1 MSGTFSRTLSEFSKR
16 PRSEADYSL
25 DPSEGSRLH
34 PELIRAVPLNVCL
47 AGWGKHFQTS
57 GGVAKCQGDYE
68 LSQVTDHIDDFISH
82 DWKTSRFDKF
92 LALIWTFNCRAAMI
106 SSTVVSLLTGILR
119 IYADE
124 TLGYHWWPACFGYL
138 AFAFTVF
145 FWQRIR
151 SLFYKGRQVFLDV
164 LCISQDDEVL
174 KRQGIL
180 GLPSFLH
187 CSRRLTILW
196 SSEWSS
202 RLWCVFELATFLSR
216 DSDGSQCLQCSPG
229 SHPLSTASPIQL
241 AQHLS
246 KENPIQLV
254 PVKMG
259 SVLLLQV
266 LCWIALAVTHALM
279 LDLLGPQFDTGDKD
293 IPQVRQQ
300 LFQFY
305 LLAFAIFALVITL
318 ILPSFIYVGQRIIRE
333 LTELPA
339 QLQEFRVQDAKCF
352 CCTNNHQDPTTG
364 KVLPCDRVL
373 VHRMLERWFSSEEDD
388 DSSYL
393 DRFNTVVREELS
405 IILLSE
411 GGSTLR
417 FRDAFY
423 ASWSCTIPVISD
435 FIPWWANSNLSG
447 VSWFLW
453 FLRGFML
460 WSYNGIV
467 MMVMMRVCVIVWK
480 LSLAFLD
487 KMPRFLLLTQ
497 VLEAKKVLT
506 DFALSAWSPV
516 AAQSSAEEL
525 SQHLLPTA
533 LRMTML
539 GGNG

>member
-1 MSGTFSRTLSEFSKR
+1 
-16 PRSEADYSL
+16 
-25 DPSEGSRLH
+25 
-34 PELIRAVPLNVCL
+34 
-47 AGWGKHFQTS
+47 
-57 GGVAKCQGDYE
+57 
-68 LSQVTDHIDDFISH
+68 
-82 DWKTSRFDKF
+82 
-92 LALIWTFNCRAAMI
+92 
-106 SSTVVSLLTGILR
+106 
-119 IYADE
+119 
-124 TLGYHWWPACFGYL
+124 
-138 AFAFTVF
+138 
-145 FWQRIR
+145 
-151 SLFYKGRQVFLDV
+151 
-164 LCISQDDEVL
+164 
-174 KRQGIL
+174 
-180 GLPSFLH
+180 
-187 CSRRLTILW
+187 
-196 SSEWSS
+196 
-202 RLWCVFELATFLSR
+202 
-216 DSDGSQCLQCSPG
+216 
-229 SHPLSTASPIQL
+229 
-241 AQHLS
+241 
-246 KENPIQLV
+246 
-254 PVKMG
+254 MG

-279 LDLLGPQFDTGDKD
+279 LDLLSPQFEGDKD

-305 LLAFAIFALVITL
+305 LLAFAIFTLVITL

-352 CCTNNHQDPTTG
+352 CCTNNHYDPTTG

-373 VHRMLERWFSSEEDD
+373 VHRMLERWFSTEDD
-388 DSSYL
+388 YSDSSYL

-467 MMVMMRVCVIVWK
+467 MMVMMRVCVIVWR
-480 LSLAFLD
+480 LSVAFLD

-497 VLEAKKVLT
+497 VA
-506 DFALSAWSPV
+506 ALL
-516 AAQSSAEEL
+516 SSAMFIW
-525 SQHLLPTA
+525 LPFRWWYVRTSA
-533 LRMTML
+533 SLI
-539 GGNG
+539 G